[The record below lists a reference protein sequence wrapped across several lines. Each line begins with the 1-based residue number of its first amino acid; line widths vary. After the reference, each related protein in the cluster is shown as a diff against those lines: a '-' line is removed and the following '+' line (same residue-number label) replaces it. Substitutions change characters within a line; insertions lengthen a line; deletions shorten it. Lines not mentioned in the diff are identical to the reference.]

1 MADLIYTFLTGVG
14 GMALI
19 AVAWFGVQSLVRRNS
34 PHLPVD
40 CDLLESMSHDCG
52 NCSEAGSCGLHRQ

>member
-14 GMALI
+14 GMILI

-34 PHLPVD
+34 PHLSVD
-40 CDLLESMSHDCG
+40 CDLLESMCHDCG
-52 NCSEAGSCGLHRQ
+52 SCAEAGNCGLHRQ